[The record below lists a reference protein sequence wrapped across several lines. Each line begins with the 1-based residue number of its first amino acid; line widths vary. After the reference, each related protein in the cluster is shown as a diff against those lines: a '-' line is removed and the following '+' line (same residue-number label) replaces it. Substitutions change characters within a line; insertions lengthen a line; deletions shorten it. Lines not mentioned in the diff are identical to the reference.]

1 MSAGGIDLA
10 IQNTGPVPVMRLDNT
25 DPAQL
30 EEMLAVVARIAATG
44 GFSLGPEVEGFEAE
58 FATYNDIAH
67 SVGVSSGTEALVLAL
82 RALQIGCGDEVIVPA
97 NTFIATAEAV
107 SLVGATVRPIDV
119 DADTHL
125 MTAAGVEAAIGP
137 RTRCVIPVHLM
148 GSTVDMDAIMA
159 VAHEHNL
166 RVVEDT
172 AQAHGALL
180 RGKHAGTFGDIGC
193 FSFYP
198 TKNLGAWGDGGAIVT
213 ADAELADRVR
223 LLRCHGE
230 RPRYH
235 HDIVG
240 TTARL
245 DALQAA
251 VLRIKLRDLDAVTD
265 ERRRLGAALRE
276 GLQGTSVGL
285 PSLACEGADHVY
297 HLFIVRTEDRVG
309 LREHLAAEGVN
320 TAVHY
325 PVPIHRVGA
334 YADLGL
340 PVGSMP
346 VAERLAE
353 EICTLP
359 LYPGMSEDEMA
370 RVVNG
375 VMTFDMRGLS

>member
-1 MSAGGIDLA
+1 MTPRTAL
-10 IQNTGPVPVMRLDNT
+10 QNADPVPVMRLDNS
-25 DPAQL
+25 DPAL
-30 EEMLAVVARIAATG
+30 MEEMLAAVARVARSGA
-44 GFSLGPEVEGFEAE
+44 FSLGPEVESFETE
-58 FATYNDIAH
+58 FATYNDTAH

-82 RALQIGCGDEVIVPA
+82 RALEIGPGDEVIVPA
-97 NTFIATAEAV
+97 NSFIATAEAV
-107 SLVGATVRPIDV
+107 SLVGATPRPIDV

-125 MTAAGVEAAIGP
+125 MTAAAIEAAVTP

-148 GSTVDMDAIMA
+148 GSTVDMDAVLA
-159 VAHEHNL
+159 VAREHNL

-180 RGKHAGTFGDIGC
+180 RGKRVGTFGDIGC

-213 ADAELADRVR
+213 ADDELADRVR

-235 HDIVG
+235 HQIVG

-251 VLRIKLRDLDAVTD
+251 VLRIKLRELDSATD
-265 ERRRLGAALRE
+265 ERRRLAAAMRD
-276 GLQGTSVGL
+276 GLGDTSVGL
-285 PSLACEGADHVY
+285 PSPACDGADHVY
-297 HLFIVRTEDRVG
+297 HLFVVRTANRDG
-309 LREHLAAEGVN
+309 LREHLSAEGVS

-334 YADLGL
+334 YAGLGL
-340 PVGSMP
+340 AAGSLP
-346 VAERLAE
+346 VAERLAG

-359 LYPGMSEDEMA
+359 LYPGMSEDEVA

-375 VMTFDMRGLS
+375 ILMFDRRHA